1 VLSRCCSSERRPRLA
16 GWFES
21 RRAHSQPLGYAETAW
36 LRGTFVWLRSPRR
49 AGQVGA
55 AAPGELAVVEA
66 QQHLRSWVALSA
78 GMPRSLMAMRSGM
91 RSSRGPVVG
100 HPRPRRG
107 TSDSHKGRRF
117 SPERRRRLIRERV
130 SPPRNAMAA
139 STSSGT
145 LPPQF
150 GAVSERATAD
160 TRPHAGN
167 GSAEPCSPTTATF
180 ARLKGRAAQ
189 ATQRP
194 SITWCRALRRHTCS
208 GSPRTSSPPA
218 RAATTATAAASQ
230 PRTHGRRSSACAPR
244 RSAGAADRTV
254 GRQTRSL
261 RRPAREASC
270 AGDLLET

>member
-1 VLSRCCSSERRPRLA
+1 
-16 GWFES
+16 
-21 RRAHSQPLGYAETAW
+21 
-36 LRGTFVWLRSPRR
+36 
-49 AGQVGA
+49 
-55 AAPGELAVVEA
+55 
-66 QQHLRSWVALSA
+66 
-78 GMPRSLMAMRSGM
+78 
-91 RSSRGPVVG
+91 
-100 HPRPRRG
+100 
-107 TSDSHKGRRF
+107 
-117 SPERRRRLIRERV
+117 
-130 SPPRNAMAA
+130 MAA

-218 RAATTATAAASQ
+218 RAATTATEAASR
-230 PRTHGRRSSACAPR
+230 PRTHGRRSSACAPSSKHRSSRSNSWPRDSLATKTSPHLAALGEIPADESGQHLVDLAAR
-244 RSAGAADRTV
+244 RRPGRSHRPFGGACEVVAGALAVREEGEHGV
-254 GRQTRSL
+254 LGRREL
-261 RRPAREASC
+261 VPARH
-270 AGDLLET
+270 DHRQ